1 MVKYGYSKK
10 DWRYKMFKVSFS
22 GNCGFM
28 EIIVADEKSL
38 ANLMA
43 ELNDKYNKNK
53 ITVTFNIEDID
64 NEKKI

>member
-1 MVKYGYSKK
+1 
-10 DWRYKMFKVSFS
+10 MFKVSFS